1 MGEAKQCEVVGF
13 QVEVVPGG
21 TPDAL
26 TMTIVVTATETGRW
40 ILSEVAKC
48 LNGPVATELARQI
61 AANTEEATSGRGGL
75 EPFKPE
81 EDTNW

>member
-1 MGEAKQCEVVGF
+1 MGEAKKCEVVGF
-13 QVEVVPGG
+13 QVEVVAGG
-21 TPDAL
+21 TLDAL
-26 TMTIVVTATETGRW
+26 TMTIVVPATETGRW

-61 AANTEEATSGRGGL
+61 AAYAEKATSGRRGL
-75 EPFKPE
+75 EPFKPD